1 MLRSLGERAGQV
13 YRGWWLVG
21 GAMTLQALLAGL
33 FFQAYGAYAAYWML
47 EFGWSR
53 TTISLAYSLH
63 RTESGLLGP
72 LHGWLLQRV
81 SPRRV
86 IVAGVLMLGIGF
98 MGLAFVQDFVQFIV
112 VFLLMAVG
120 ASLCGLLSLM
130 TVLVN
135 WFDRRRATALS
146 LMQTGMS
153 IGGLAVP
160 LVAIGLAAYGWRA
173 MAFGSG
179 LAVIAIGLPIAR
191 LMRRDPEQLGLRPD
205 GAPADEDGAPARS
218 RVATGPAI
226 GARAA
231 LRTWA
236 FWSMSLAH
244 SAAVAV
250 VAGVSVHF
258 VIFASG
264 ALGLSVAVAASLLAL
279 MTGVSILGQLLGG
292 IAGDRVDKRVLATA
306 GMLGHA
312 LAMLLLMRAET
323 TTAVTV
329 AAIVHGVAWGLRGPL
344 MGALRADYFGRESF
358 AAVMGVSSL
367 IVMFGTVGGPLLLGI
382 VADATGSY
390 APGFGALAAL
400 ALVGSVG
407 FAALGRPGGRRG
419 VGTPSRGG
427 RQGRQESG

>member
-1 MLRSLGERAGQV
+1 MLKSFGERAGTV

-21 GAMTLQALLAGL
+21 GAMTLQAVLAGL

-86 IVAGVLMLGIGF
+86 IVAGVLMLGVGF

-112 VFLLMAVG
+112 VFLFMAVG

-135 WFDRRRATALS
+135 WFERRRATALS

-191 LMRRDPEQLGLRPD
+191 LMLRDPEQLGLRPD
-205 GAPADEDGAPARS
+205 GATEEETRRRARAGGGAAPAI
-218 RVATGPAI
+218 T
-226 GARAA
+226 ARAA

-236 FWSMSLAH
+236 FWAMSLAH
-244 SAAVAV
+244 AAAVAV

-258 VIFASG
+258 VIFVND
-264 ALGLSVAVAASLLAL
+264 ALGSSVAVGASLLAL
-279 MTGVSILGQLLGG
+279 MTGVSIGGQLLGG
-292 IAGDRVDKRVLATA
+292 LLGDRLDKRVLATM

-312 LAMLLLMRAET
+312 LAMLLLSQADS
-323 TTAVTV
+323 V
-329 AAIVHGVAWGLRGPL
+329 AAVAVAAVVHGLAWGLRGPL

-382 VADATGSY
+382 VADVAGSY
-390 APGFGALAAL
+390 APGFMALAAL
-400 ALVGSVG
+400 AVVGSIG
-407 FAALGRPGGRRG
+407 FAALGRPTVVAQPGPRDAARH
-419 VGTPSRGG
+419 
-427 RQGRQESG
+427 

>member
-1 MLRSLGERAGQV
+1 MLKSLGERAGKV

-21 GAMTLQALLAGL
+21 GAMALQALLAGL

-86 IVAGVLMLGIGF
+86 IVAGVLILGLGF

-135 WFDRRRATALS
+135 WFERHRATALS
-146 LMQTGMS
+146 LMQTGMG

-160 LVAIGLAAYGWRA
+160 LVALGLAAYGWRA

-191 LMRRDPEQLGLRPD
+191 LMRREPEQLGLRPD
-205 GAPADEDGAPARS
+205 GATEEEATRRARAGGGA
-218 RVATGPAI
+218 GPAI
-226 GARAA
+226 TARAA

-236 FWSMSLAH
+236 FWAMSLAH
-244 SAAVAV
+244 AAAVAV

-258 VIFASG
+258 VIFVND
-264 ALGLSVAVAASLLAL
+264 ALGLSVAVGASLLAL
-279 MTGVSILGQLLGG
+279 MTGVSIGGQLLGG
-292 IAGDRVDKRVLATA
+292 VLGDRVDKRVLATA

-312 LAMLLLMRAET
+312 LAMLLLAHAAT
-323 TTAVTV
+323 PAAVTV
-329 AAIVHGVAWGLRGPL
+329 AAVVHGLAWGLRGPL

-382 VADATGSY
+382 VADLTGTY
-390 APGFGALAAL
+390 APGFLALALL

-407 FAALGRPGGRRG
+407 FAALGRPKVAEAPGSADAAKR
-419 VGTPSRGG
+419 
-427 RQGRQESG
+427 

>member
-1 MLRSLGERAGQV
+1 VNRVGSTLRGV
-13 YRGWWLVG
+13 FHGWWLVG
-21 GAMTLQALLAGL
+21 GAMALQAVLAGL
-33 FFQAYGAYAAYWML
+33 FFQAYGAYAAYWMA

-86 IVAGVLMLGIGF
+86 IVAGVLILGLGF
-98 MGLAFVQDFVQFIV
+98 MALAFVQSFLSFIV

-135 WFDRRRATALS
+135 WFERRRATALS

-153 IGGLAVP
+153 IGGLTVP
-160 LVAIGLAAYGWRA
+160 LVAIGLAAFGWRPV
-173 MAFGSG
+173 AFASG
-179 LAVIAIGLPIAR
+179 VIVIAVGLPIAR

-205 GAPADEDGAPARS
+205 GVTEEEASRRARAGS
-218 RVATGPAI
+218 GGGPAI
-226 GARAA
+226 TARDA

-236 FWSMSLAH
+236 FWAMSLAH
-244 SAAVAV
+244 AAAVAV
-250 VAGVSVHF
+250 VAAVSVHF
-258 VIFASG
+258 VIFVNAS
-264 ALGLSVAVAASLLAL
+264 LGLSVAAGASLLAL
-279 MTGVSILGQLLGG
+279 MTGVSIGGQLLGG
-292 IAGDRVDKRVLATA
+292 VLGDRVDKRVLATS

-312 LAMLLLMRAET
+312 LAMVVLAQAASVS
-323 TTAVTV
+323 AVTI
-329 AAIVHGVAWGLRGPL
+329 AAVIHGLAWGLRGPL

-382 VADATGSY
+382 VADLTGTY
-390 APGFGALAAL
+390 TPGFLALAAL
-400 ALVGSVG
+400 AAVGSIG
-407 FAALGRPGGRRG
+407 FAALGRPGAA
-419 VGTPSRGG
+419 GG
-427 RQGRQESG
+427 AGSTEPA

>member
-1 MLRSLGERAGQV
+1 MVLRTLATRAAGV
-13 YRGWWLVG
+13 YRGWWLVA
-21 GAMTLQALLAGL
+21 GAMTLQAVLAGL
-33 FFQAYGAYAAYWML
+33 FFQAYGAYAAYWMA

-86 IVAGVLMLGIGF
+86 IVAGVLMLGLGF
-98 MGLAFVQDFVQFIV
+98 LGLAFVQDFVQFIV
-112 VFLLMAVG
+112 VFLFMAVG

-135 WFDRRRATALS
+135 WFERRRATALS

-153 IGGLAVP
+153 IGGLTVP
-160 LVAIGLAAYGWRA
+160 LVALGLAAFGWRPV
-173 MAFGSG
+173 AFVSG
-179 LAVIAIGLPIAR
+179 LVVMAIGLPIAR
-191 LMRRDPEQLGLRPD
+191 LMRRDPEQYGLRPD
-205 GAPADEDGAPARS
+205 GATEEEAARRARAGAGGAQ
-218 RVATGPAI
+218 PAI
-226 GARAA
+226 TARAA

-236 FWSMSLAH
+236 FWAMSLAH
-244 SAAVAV
+244 AAAVAV

-258 VIFASG
+258 VIFVNAS
-264 ALGLSVAVAASLLAL
+264 LGMSIAAGASLLAL
-279 MTGVSILGQLLGG
+279 MTGVSIGGQLLGG
-292 IAGDRVDKRVLATA
+292 LLGDRVDKRFLATA

-312 LAMLLLMRAET
+312 VAMVLLARADAPS
-323 TTAVTV
+323 AVAV
-329 AAIVHGVAWGLRGPL
+329 AAVVHGLAWGLRGPL

-382 VADATGSY
+382 VADLTGSY
-390 APGFGALAAL
+390 APGFLALAAL
-400 ALVGSVG
+400 AAIGSIG
-407 FAALGRPGGRRG
+407 FAALGRPGGTGRGDAPRR
-419 VGTPSRGG
+419 PDRA
-427 RQGRQESG
+427 